1 MKFPVTLQNEDEKS
15 QQGPPEDAAVVTT
28 RTGLLI
34 EQLITGIQADIAE
47 AVEQLEGGL
56 ATIRA
61 LETHTKG
68 VNGLASVLRSKGIA
82 IEQIIDVL
90 RGEADDVARKMQGTP
105 REPIVENVNVAH
117 LERVAEV
124 LKAG

>member
-1 MKFPVTLQNEDEKS
+1 MESLHTIQNEES
-15 QQGPPEDAAVVTT
+15 GEGLTEDAAIATT

-34 EQLITGIQADIAE
+34 DQLITGIQADIAD

-68 VNGLASVLRSKGIA
+68 VNGLAAILRSKGVA

-105 REPIVENVNVAH
+105 REPIIESVNIAH
-117 LERVAEV
+117 LERVTAV
-124 LKAG
+124 RKVG